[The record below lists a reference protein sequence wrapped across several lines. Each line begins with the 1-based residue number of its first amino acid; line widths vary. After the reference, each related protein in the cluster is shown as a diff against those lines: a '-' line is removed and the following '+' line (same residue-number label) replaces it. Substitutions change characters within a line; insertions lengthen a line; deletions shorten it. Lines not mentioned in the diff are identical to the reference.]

1 MNDPQPV
8 PSVWPAWL
16 NRFRKWLQTQPE
28 DKDELLQ
35 LLRQAQLDDLLSPD
49 ALHIMEGALQVAE
62 THVRDVMI
70 PRAQMVVITAAEKPD
85 VFLETI
91 IQSGHSR
98 FPVVGEN
105 RDDVQGI
112 LLAKDLLHCYAQGKI
127 EGNQWSHQFNLRDW
141 LRPAVFIPESKRL
154 HILLR
159 EFRTSRNHMAI
170 VVDEYGGVAGL
181 VTIEDVIE
189 EIIGD
194 IDDEHDSDDMVY
206 IKPRDE
212 GFSVR
217 ALTPIDEFNDHFN
230 TTFSDEEFDT
240 IGGLLLKAF
249 GRVPKRGETLI
260 LAGFHFKV
268 LRAAKRRI
276 HLLRV
281 REALPEETE
290 DDKDRVT
297 EP

>member
-1 MNDPQPV
+1 MNDPHPTTR
-8 PSVWPAWL
+8 PHWL
-16 NRFRKWLQTQPE
+16 RRFNKWLKNQPE

-35 LLRQAQLDDLLSPD
+35 LLRQAQRNDLLTQD
-49 ALHIMEGALQVAE
+49 ALQIMEGAMQVTE

-70 PRAQMVVITAAEKPD
+70 PRAQMIVINAADRPE
-85 VFLETI
+85 VFLDVI
-91 IQSGHSR
+91 VQSGHSR

-112 LLAKDLLHCYAQGKI
+112 LLAKDLLHCYAQNTKG
-127 EGNQWSHQFNLRDW
+127 QQFSLRDW
-141 LRPAVFIPESKRL
+141 LRPPVFIPESKRL

-170 VVDEYGGVAGL
+170 VVDEYSGVAGL

-194 IDDEHDSDDMVY
+194 IDDEHDIDDAVY

-212 GFSVR
+212 GYYTVS
-217 ALTPIDEFNDHFN
+217 ALTPIDEFNEHFKTN
-230 TTFSDEEFDT
+230 FSDEDFDT

-249 GRVPKRGETLI
+249 GRVPKRGEAL
-260 LAGFHFKV
+260 LLSGFHFKV

-281 REALPEETE
+281 REAGAEEIE
-290 DDKDRVT
+290 DDKQDD
-297 EP
+297 

>member
-1 MNDPQPV
+1 MNDPQPA
-8 PSVWPAWL
+8 VWSNWL
-16 NRFRKWLQTQPE
+16 NRFRKWLQSQPE
-28 DKDELLQ
+28 HKHELLQ
-35 LLRQAQLDDLLSPD
+35 LLRQAQHNDLLSLD
-49 ALHIMEGALQVAE
+49 ALQIMEGAMQVAD

-70 PRAQMVVITAAEKPD
+70 PRAQMVVIHGNERPD
-85 VFLETI
+85 EFLETI
-91 IQSGHSR
+91 VQSGHSR

-112 LLAKDLLHCYAQGKI
+112 LLAKDLLHCYAQGNI
-127 EGNQWSHQFNLRDW
+127 EDNAWAQHFNLRDW

-170 VVDEYGGVAGL
+170 VVDEYSGVAGL

-194 IDDEHDSDDMVY
+194 IDDEHDADDTVY

-212 GFSVR
+212 GYYTVS
-217 ALTPIDEFNDHFN
+217 ALTPIEAFNEHFN
-230 TTFSDEEFDT
+230 TSFSDEEFDT

-249 GRVPKRGETLI
+249 GRVPKRGETL
-260 LAGFHFKV
+260 LLEGFHFKV
-268 LRAAKRRI
+268 LRAAKRRM

-281 REALPEETE
+281 REANTEETE
-290 DDKDRVT
+290 DGKG
-297 EP
+297 

>member
-1 MNDPQPV
+1 MNTPH
-8 PSVWPAWL
+8 STVWPAWL
-16 NRFRKWLQTQPE
+16 SCFRKWLTSQPE
-28 DKDELLQ
+28 NKQELLQ
-35 LLRQAQLDDLLSPD
+35 LLRQARQNDLLTLD
-49 ALHIMEGALQVAE
+49 ALQIMEGAMQVAE

-70 PRAQMVVITAAEKPD
+70 PRAQMMVIHANERPD
-85 VFLETI
+85 EFLDTI
-91 IQSGHSR
+91 VQSGHSR

-112 LLAKDLLHCYAQGKI
+112 LLAKDLLHCYAQGNI
-127 EGNQWSHQFNLRDW
+127 EGSNWAQQFNLRDW

-170 VVDEYGGVAGL
+170 VVDEYSGVAGL

-194 IDDEHDSDDMVY
+194 IDDEHDLDDTVY

-212 GFSVR
+212 GYYTLS
-217 ALTPIDEFNDHFN
+217 ALTPIEVFNGHFN
-230 TTFSDEEFDT
+230 TDFSDEEFDT

-249 GRVPKRGETLI
+249 GRVPKRGETLV

-281 REALPEETE
+281 RQASTEETE
-290 DDKDRVT
+290 DDKQDLL
-297 EP
+297 